1 MWNKQYNDCAT
12 IYIMTSKKDNG
23 SINASKVC
31 EAAPIY
37 ANVTPVMRRF
47 GEMRELQEDDLDV
60 DKASSYD
67 DLFADPESY
76 YDTSEYKAYV
86 AREIRKTR
94 QIAEADPANNFITFE
109 QLLQNGQ
116 RLFDKLAVD
125 SKNDSL

>member
-1 MWNKQYNDCAT
+1 
-12 IYIMTSKKDNG
+12 MTSKKDNG

-31 EAAPIY
+31 EVAPTY
-37 ANVTPVMRRF
+37 ANATSTMRRF
-47 GEMRELQEDDLDV
+47 GEMRELQEDDLGV

-76 YDTSEYKAYV
+76 YDTPEYKAYV

-116 RLFDKLAVD
+116 RLFDKLVAD